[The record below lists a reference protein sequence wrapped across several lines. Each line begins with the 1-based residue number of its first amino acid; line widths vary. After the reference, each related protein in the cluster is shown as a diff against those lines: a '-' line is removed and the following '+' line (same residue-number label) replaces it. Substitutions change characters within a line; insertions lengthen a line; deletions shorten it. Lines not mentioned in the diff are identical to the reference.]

1 MIGRL
6 LVLVLGLAATA
17 AMFAAP
23 PTKMFAE
30 PELARILFFHLPC
43 AFLAVVWLFVA
54 TWHGAR
60 SLSGRGADADAKTCA
75 AMELTGLF
83 CALTMLTGIVFSKA
97 QWGAWWQGDP
107 RQTSFLIVLFIVGAY
122 FALRMALADEEKRK
136 SFSAAY
142 VLGSLVPNLVLIFV
156 LPRLPQVRSFHPSD
170 TLAGGNL
177 DATHWTFVLLS
188 FAALA
193 AVSAWA
199 YRMRLRAAA
208 LEEELE
214 NLHGDLENTGDA
226 AAAAGVVRPVRL
238 HGSAGQED

>member
-6 LVLVLGLAATA
+6 LVLVLGLVATA

-43 AFLAVVWLFVA
+43 AFLAVIWLFIA
-54 TWHGAR
+54 TWHSVR
-60 SLSGRGADADAKTCA
+60 SLSGNGADADAKTCA
-75 AMELTGLF
+75 SMELTGLF
-83 CALTMLTGIVFSKA
+83 SVLTMLTGMVFSKA

-122 FALRMALADEEKRK
+122 FALRMTLADEEKRK
-136 SFSAAY
+136 AFSAAY

-170 TLAGGNL
+170 TLAGGKL
-177 DATHWTFVLLS
+177 DAAHWTYVLLS
-188 FAALA
+188 FAAMGVTA
-193 AVSAWA
+193 IWA
-199 YRMRLRAAA
+199 YRMRLRATA
-208 LEEELE
+208 LEQELE
-214 NLHGDLENTGDA
+214 NLHGDLENPCDA
-226 AAAAGVVRPVRL
+226 AAPAGVVRPVRL